1 MVEYAGTIYHVM
13 IRGEL
18 REENAGTT
26 RIGIIWPTPSA
37 SPLAL
42 TWPPKPSPS
51 LRTMEDRTW
60 VASSR
65 SLSMAL
71 DWVTSAVCV
80 VSPDWLAADRVAV
93 ELMGID
99 YAKVGYLNYCAQA
112 GLGEGDL
119 QKIEV
124 VGASIAQHIKPYKL
138 SDNIEKQLIW
148 MTPPKVI

>member
-1 MVEYAGTIYHVM
+1 
-13 IRGEL
+13 
-18 REENAGTT
+18 
-26 RIGIIWPTPSA
+26 
-37 SPLAL
+37 
-42 TWPPKPSPS
+42 
-51 LRTMEDRTW
+51 
-60 VASSR
+60 
-65 SLSMAL
+65 
-71 DWVTSAVCV
+71 
-80 VSPDWLAADRVAV
+80 
-93 ELMGID
+93 MGID